1 MGRLAHALA
10 MRAIAARL
18 RIPCGDETQPP
29 ERALV
34 AYVHGQL
41 GEVYRLHPLRHG
53 GDPMV
58 AVPTLDGDAA
68 RHQPLTLEGVGFDA
82 VRAGYGSSTTARG
95 SWSGTAARGRGVA

>member
-18 RIPCGDETQPP
+18 RIRVAMRRNLPSGRWSPMCTASSARCPP
-29 ERALV
+29 
-34 AYVHGQL
+34 Y
-41 GEVYRLHPLRHG
+41 PLRHG